1 MMFADSPFHGVPMF
15 NGVRIVVNTAC
26 DDVPKMAVSS
36 RFAELMPADFV
47 ADLNAW
53 MREFFGT
60 ENVMYRLGDHTVVMG
75 PKSVALLQESPE
87 IARGPA

>member
-1 MMFADSPFHGVPMF
+1 MIFADPPFHGVPML
-15 NGVRIVVNTAC
+15 NGFRIVVNTTC
-26 DDVPKMAVSS
+26 DDVPKMTVSS
-36 RFAELMPADFV
+36 RFAELMPAGFV

-75 PKSVALLQESPE
+75 PKSIALFRESAE